1 MVTCSLLSVACFLG
15 MNLHATRAHLFLQ
28 IPCSASVV
36 VGYLGMLWT
45 GSTLRNNVQS
55 DRWPAET
62 LAPFQRVLN
71 HVLWKIGVGLLFLGL
86 VAALMVQ
93 GRHHTPWFW
102 AVFFLLQAQT
112 QMTNAFARPRTPPG
126 TGAHI
131 DWSKVLPLHSE
142 HWGER

>member
-15 MNLHATRAHLFLQ
+15 INLHATRAHLFLM
-28 IPCSASVV
+28 IPCCLCVV
-36 VGYLGMLWT
+36 LGYLGMLWT
-45 GSTLRNNVQS
+45 SSRLRDNVRNQ
-55 DRWPAET
+55 RWPLET
-62 LAPFQRVLN
+62 LAPFQRVID
-71 HVLWKIGVGLLFLGL
+71 HVLWKIGVALLL
-86 VAALMVQ
+86 VAMFASLVAQ
-93 GRHHTPWFW
+93 GRHHQSWFW